1 MSMTITER
9 QHQIIAASGK
19 ILAERGISG
28 LTIKTLAAEMGF
40 VESALYRHFKS
51 KEDIIILM
59 LQFLAQNIR
68 ERLEAII
75 HTDADPRSK
84 IKAIFASQLH
94 FLNTNRHFVIAMM
107 SEGLIDESPGI
118 KNEAIQIFLYKGP
131 IIYSLL
137 SEGIDQKQFAPI
149 ISTDAMLHFLISG
162 FRTLVFKWKMMD
174 FHFDLEQEGAKM
186 VDDFLTLISQN
197 TKV

>member
-1 MSMTITER
+1 MVITER

-19 ILAERGISG
+19 ILTERGISG

-59 LQFLAQNIR
+59 LQFLSQNIR
-68 ERLEAII
+68 DRLEPIVWSDD
-75 HTDADPRSK
+75 TDPKSK
-84 IKAIFASQLH
+84 IKAIFASQFH

-137 SEGIDQKQFAPI
+137 NEGIDQKQFAPV
-149 ISTDAMLHFLISG
+149 ISTDALLHFLISG